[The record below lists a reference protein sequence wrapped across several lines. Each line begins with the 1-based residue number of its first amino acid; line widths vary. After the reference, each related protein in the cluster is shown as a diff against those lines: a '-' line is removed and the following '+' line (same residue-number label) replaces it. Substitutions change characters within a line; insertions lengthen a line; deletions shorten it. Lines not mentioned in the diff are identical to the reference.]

1 MRPPRASKRFRA
13 SDTITPSVPPQR
25 EIPERHEASVGHH
38 GFVRPELAAGV
49 QGALAARRVDARAVS
64 RSPSSSAQS
73 LTLLEHLIK
82 NGTER
87 MVEEARDH
95 MHKLRSM
102 TEFNYFEGSV
112 DRGQGGESDV
122 VEGGVPAYLVVEPCL
137 PPNARSAREGET
149 DHGLAGQQSD
159 DSRRARES
167 AQASRQGA
175 PRPRAATVSLS
186 RNRETHTVPPRSLST
201 PAVRRAEERQQRR
214 PVGRHQQRW
223 ALW

>member
-112 DRGQGGESDV
+112 DRGQGGERSSSV
-122 VEGGVPAYLVVEPCL
+122 VRARVPAYLVEPSS
-137 PPNARSAREGET
+137 PRSRSAREGET
-149 DHGLAGQQSD
+149 DHGLAGEQSD
-159 DSRRARES
+159 DSR
-167 AQASRQGA
+167 
-175 PRPRAATVSLS
+175 
-186 RNRETHTVPPRSLST
+186 
-201 PAVRRAEERQQRR
+201 
-214 PVGRHQQRW
+214 
-223 ALW
+223 